1 MQHGLPLIPHPSSP
15 IPRPPRALVFRAAS
29 QQAALVAAGVA
40 GGSLL
45 VALLLVARGLADGIT
60 FAAFLCY
67 VVATLLAPV
76 AGLAGYWALALNRL
90 RYEIGDGALT
100 IVWGLTRQVIP
111 LANMQ
116 RVVRGRSLG
125 TPRIDGLDLGTL
137 PAHVGRGRVARL
149 GDVLFYSTHRA
160 PADLLYIVT
169 AEVSYGISPTA
180 PQDLIRALQSAAEAA
195 ANFEPPR
202 QELRRHPLAA
212 MPFWGDHFALTA
224 LGIATVLALAAVAV
238 VFARYTAVPDRTII
252 GFPDTDT
259 IGRKRAL
266 LAIPATAVSVF
277 ILNTAA
283 ALALHRILRPV
294 AYILLLGAIYVSALL
309 IVASFA
315 AA

>member
-1 MQHGLPLIPHPSSP
+1 MQMRS
-15 IPRPPRALVFRAAS
+15 RALVFRAAS

-40 GGSLL
+40 AGALL
-45 VALLLVARGLADGIT
+45 LALLLVVRGLTDGIT
-60 FAAFLCY
+60 FAAFLSY
-67 VVATLLAPV
+67 VVAMLLGLV
-76 AGLAGYWALALNRL
+76 AGLGGYWALAFNNL
-90 RYEIGDGALT
+90 RYEVGDGALT
-100 IVWGLTRQVIP
+100 IVWGLTRQVVP
-111 LANMQ
+111 LAVMQ
-116 RVVRGRSLG
+116 RVVRGRALG
-125 TPRIDGLDLGTL
+125 LPRIEGFDLGSL

-160 PADLLYIVT
+160 PADILYIVT

-212 MPFWGDHFALTA
+212 LPFWSDRFALTA
-224 LGIATVLALAAVAV
+224 LCIAAVLALATMAV

-252 GFPDTDT
+252 AFPDTDS

-266 LAIPATAVSVF
+266 LAIPATAVSIF

-283 ALALHRILRPV
+283 ALALHRPLRPV